1 MATYR
6 IDPKELEG
14 METLAEGY
22 KVFDEDWKGYGEY
35 CYADENGEVEGS
47 AHKVDGD
54 LEHCK
59 NGLHFCQNPADCLKF
74 KEPLQWNKYA
84 KVSAFG
90 EVKHHEDGKSECS
103 ILRIDKVLTFAEFI
117 DAVKEKNITGGRNIT
132 GGNNITG
139 GSYIYGGRDI
149 YGWYNITGGRKIY
162 GGSAIYGGYRIL
174 YCSDCEGIS
183 RSIFCHKKSGKLYV
197 FNKKTT
203 EKRFNKI
210 WDDLKSFNWHPKF
223 TNAEEL
229 LVKYGGKWECVP
241 PRRIEARDAK
251 EAYADMPQEMLEYV
265 KAMPEFNAEIFK
277 KITGIEV

>member
-14 METLAEGY
+14 METLAVGY
-22 KVFDEDWKGYGEY
+22 KVFNEDWKGYGEY
-35 CYADENGEVEGS
+35 CYADENGSVEGS
-47 AHKVDGD
+47 VHRVDGD

-59 NGLHFCQNPADCLKF
+59 NGLHFCQNPADCLQF

-90 EVKHHEDGKSECS
+90 EVKHHEDGKSECG
-103 ILRIDKVLTFAEFI
+103 ILRIDKVLTFDEFI
-117 DAVKEKNITGGRNIT
+117 DAIKASNIYGGYDIHGGYNIHGGRTIYGGRNIH
-132 GGNNITG
+132 GGYNING
-139 GSYIYGGRDI
+139 GS
-149 YGWYNITGGRKIY
+149 T
-162 GGSAIYGGYRIL
+162 IYGGYQIL

-183 RSIFCHKKSGKLYV
+183 RSIFCYKKSGKLYV
-197 FNKKTT
+197 FNKKTNASRL
-203 EKRFNKI
+203 KKI
-210 WDDLKSFNWHPKF
+210 WDDLRSFNWYPKF

-241 PRRIEARDAK
+241 PHRIKVRGEK
-251 EAYADMPQEMLEYV
+251 EAYADMPQGMLEYI

>member
-22 KVFDEDWKGYGEY
+22 KIFDEDWKGYGEY

-47 AHKVDGD
+47 AHKVDGG

-90 EVKHHEDGKSECS
+90 EVNHHEDGKSECS

-117 DAVKEKNITGGRNIT
+117 DAVKEKNIYGGRNIY
-132 GGNNITG
+132 GGYDITG
-139 GSYIYGGRDI
+139 GS
-149 YGWYNITGGRKIY
+149 K
-162 GGSAIYGGYRIL
+162 IL

-203 EKRFNKI
+203 EKRFSQI
-210 WDDLKSFNWHPKF
+210 WNDLRSFNWYPKF
-223 TNAEEL
+223 TNAKEL
-229 LVKYGGKWECVP
+229 LKKYGGKWECVP

-265 KAMPEFNAEIFK
+265 KAMPEFNAKIFK